1 MTQRS
6 KITQLPS
13 TTSTKKNKIRKK
25 NENKRKSTKKKRKIN
40 KKAND
45 KKVNYPKGSKSETN
59 NLYGGTKKTKTISWL
74 MADPSYVTQ

>member
-6 KITQLPS
+6 KITQIPS
-13 TTSTKKNKIRKK
+13 TTSTKKKKKRKK
-25 NENKRKSTKKKRKIN
+25 KEKKRKSTKKRKIN

-45 KKVNYPKGSKSETN
+45 QKVNYSKGSKSETN
-59 NLYGGTKKTKTISWL
+59 NLYGGTKKTNTISWL